1 MPTFDERFHKDLT
14 AEDELGAVIR
24 AHIHIESSIIDF
36 VRARVH
42 YPDDLP
48 RLQYEARLR
57 LATSLGLKQE
67 YFEGLKLIGD
77 IRNSFSHKLD
87 ATLTDAKINELFSK
101 LCDEGREL
109 TLTAY
114 QMTNR
119 HLEMTDTLPFD
130 KLPAR
135 DRFTLIA
142 VTLKAYVAAA
152 AHEAVSRK
160 CAN

>member
-1 MPTFDERFHKDLT
+1 
-14 AEDELGAVIR
+14 
-24 AHIHIESSIIDF
+24 
-36 VRARVH
+36 
-42 YPDDLP
+42 
-48 RLQYEARLR
+48 

-67 YFEGLKLIGD
+67 YFESLKLIGD

-87 ATLTDAKINELFSK
+87 ATLTDAKINELSSK

-119 HLEMTDTLPFD
+119 QLEMTDALSFD
-130 KLPAR
+130 KLPVR

-142 VTLKAYVAAA
+142 VTLKAYVVAA
-152 AHEAVSRK
+152 AHEAVPRK